1 MRMLTIKPTHLKEDK
16 KDLIYEDLVQSFKN
30 IEFQG
35 MKRNKSWCSALRKY
49 A

>member
-16 KDLIYEDLVQSFKN
+16 KDLIYEESFKN
-30 IEFQG
+30 IEPQG
-35 MKRNKSWCSALRKY
+35 MKQNKSWCSALRKY